1 MQKQSAFLLVL
12 AAAVLLAV
20 GIVMLF
26 STGAYAPDSHGD
38 EFNFLRKQS
47 FWLGVGICG
56 AFVCAFVDY
65 HWWRKTWP
73 VWLGLA
79 VVLLVLCFVHP
90 IGLRLN
96 GSSRWVRAG
105 SFTFQSSE
113 LAKLAAVIFIAW
125 WFDRFESESR
135 TLLKGVLIPFLVV
148 GVLLGLIAAET
159 DLGTTV
165 LIGLTVLIMMFV
177 AGASLR
183 WLGLLIC
190 SGFAGLAVLAMRISE
205 RYGRLLA
212 YLHPEQHQESEGHQQ
227 FMGLIAFGSG
237 GIDGLG
243 LGNGRQKLLYLPYA
257 HTDFIFPVIG
267 EELGLRVTLLI
278 VFCYLLILTGGIL
291 ISLNARDRFGML
303 LGFGLTCLLSLQAA
317 INVGVTTALL
327 PNKGLPL
334 PLISYG
340 GSNLFLCLI
349 GIGILINI
357 FRQGKS
363 DAERAGTG
371 AVVRI
376 THLSQ
381 F

>member
-47 FWLGVGICG
+47 FWLGVGLCG
-56 AFVCAFVDY
+56 AFICAFVDY

-73 VWLGLA
+73 IWLGLA
-79 VVLLVLCFVHP
+79 ILLLVLCFVHP

-135 TLLKGVLIPFLVV
+135 TLIKGVLIPFSVV
-148 GVLLGLIAAET
+148 GVLLALIAAET

-183 WLGLLIC
+183 WLGLLVC
-190 SGFAGLAVLAMRISE
+190 SGFAGLGVLAMRISE
-205 RYGRLLA
+205 PLQIGGVADRDCDEPICKA
-212 YLHPEQHQESEGHQQ
+212 HSSSPSV
-227 FMGLIAFGSG
+227 LISVAGATRSSALSMISRSTVGTGGSG
-237 GIDGLG
+237 
-243 LGNGRQKLLYLPYA
+243 
-257 HTDFIFPVIG
+257 
-267 EELGLRVTLLI
+267 
-278 VFCYLLILTGGIL
+278 
-291 ISLNARDRFGML
+291 
-303 LGFGLTCLLSLQAA
+303 
-317 INVGVTTALL
+317 
-327 PNKGLPL
+327 
-334 PLISYG
+334 
-340 GSNLFLCLI
+340 
-349 GIGILINI
+349 
-357 FRQGKS
+357 
-363 DAERAGTG
+363 
-371 AVVRI
+371 
-376 THLSQ
+376 
-381 F
+381 

>member
-47 FWLGVGICG
+47 FWLGVGLCG

-79 VVLLVLCFVHP
+79 VVLLALCFVHP

-135 TLLKGVLIPFLVV
+135 TLVKGVLVPFSVV
-148 GVLLGLIAAET
+148 GVLLALIAAET

-177 AGASLR
+177 AGASVR
-183 WLGLLIC
+183 WLGLIVC
-190 SGFAGLAVLAMRISE
+190 SGFAVLGVLAMRISE

-212 YLHPEQHQESEGHQQ
+212 YLHPEQHQDSEGHQQ

-317 INVGVTTALL
+317 INIGVTTAVL

>member
-1 MQKQSAFLLVL
+1 
-12 AAAVLLAV
+12 
-20 GIVMLF
+20 
-26 STGAYAPDSHGD
+26 
-38 EFNFLRKQS
+38 
-47 FWLGVGICG
+47 
-56 AFVCAFVDY
+56 
-65 HWWRKTWP
+65 
-73 VWLGLA
+73 
-79 VVLLVLCFVHP
+79 
-90 IGLRLN
+90 
-96 GSSRWVRAG
+96 
-105 SFTFQSSE
+105 
-113 LAKLAAVIFIAW
+113 
-125 WFDRFESESR
+125 
-135 TLLKGVLIPFLVV
+135 
-148 GVLLGLIAAET
+148 
-159 DLGTTV
+159 
-165 LIGLTVLIMMFV
+165 
-177 AGASLR
+177 
-183 WLGLLIC
+183 
-190 SGFAGLAVLAMRISE
+190 
-205 RYGRLLA
+205 
-212 YLHPEQHQESEGHQQ
+212 
-227 FMGLIAFGSG
+227 
-237 GIDGLG
+237 
-243 LGNGRQKLLYLPYA
+243 
-257 HTDFIFPVIG
+257 FPVIG

>member
-113 LAKLAAVIFIAW
+113 LAKLAAVIFTAW
-125 WFDRFESESR
+125 WFDQFESESR
-135 TLLKGVLIPFLVV
+135 TLLKGVLIPFSVV

-317 INVGVTTALL
+317 INIGVTTALL

>member
-47 FWLGVGICG
+47 FWLGVGVFA
-56 AFVCAFVDY
+56 AFVCAFLDY

-79 VVLLVLCFVHP
+79 IVLLTLCFVHP

-96 GSSRWVRAG
+96 GSSRWVRVG

-113 LAKLAAVIFIAW
+113 LAKLAAVIFVAW

-135 TLLKGVLIPFLVV
+135 TLLKGVLIPFSVV
-148 GVLLGLIAAET
+148 GVLLALIAAET

-183 WLGLLIC
+183 WLGLLVC
-190 SGFAGLAVLAMRISE
+190 SGVAGLGVLATRISE

-317 INVGVTTALL
+317 INIGVTTALL

-340 GSNLFLCLI
+340 GSNLFVCLI

-363 DAERAGTG
+363 DAERAGTS